1 MAVAR
6 RTALATLA
14 LVALLLCGGSGTAA
28 ASGEAP
34 PWRVASAVNAG
45 LFAAQTELILGGPER
60 AAALVERTR
69 GRAAQPLTFGA
80 GVGAGAGAPA
90 GSGSGPASSDS
101 AGRPLGED
109 RAVAAGL
116 ATAQRAA
123 ARGDRVALAAARGAV
138 RAAIFRH
145 AYAATLAAVAAGDVA
160 QARAW
165 LLLREF
171 RTATRFTR
179 AGADATLA
187 LRALDR
193 GRLAPP
199 AARAAVAKDL
209 LDAYQARLRELL
221 DDAARGDERDLP
233 ERRAA
238 AAAQAEGYF
247 AILADRYAQDRG
259 RAALA
264 NAQAAFAALSAAA
277 LEGDRAAFKAARAD
291 ALASQEGF
299 TAAPFTQE
307 EAARRAQ
314 QLLRFLALVPVEYG
328 RGTDDDRVT
337 LDFEIQEAVAFQ
349 TGSEA
354 AFADLE
360 SLLARRDPA
369 RTEQVAAQL
378 AQLGD
383 VIEEATRRTTGV
395 ATSDEV
401 EERTKRIEDALTA
414 TMPDA
419 WREATDESDY
429 DLIALTLDR
438 MEAAVGAG
446 QYQQAEQARLEA
458 YAFFEFG
465 PERRLKAFDPGL
477 ALSIEGLVWFG
488 TSDQPGLAKLIG
500 ERAPRRDVHETRI
513 VLDEQLGDAAATLG
527 DSANK
532 TQVVVNSAILVFR
545 EGLEAVLILAAIT
558 ASFVG
563 VRRGM
568 RRPVLI
574 GAALGLLVS
583 ILTWVLAQTLLQSL
597 EQYGEKLE
605 AVVGLVAIGVL
616 LLITNWFF
624 HKVYWSEWIG
634 KFHRRRKQLER
645 FDKVGFLSAQA
656 LGLALLGLTSVY
668 REGFETVLFLQSLE
682 LSAGTATVLE
692 GAGLGL
698 AMTLAV
704 AVVTFAVQRK
714 LPYKKMLIVTGVM
727 IGFVLVVMVGQTART
742 MQGTGWL
749 SITPIDVDPPYW
761 LGLWFGVYPTWETI
775 GAQLAAMAFVIGSY
789 FLAQEVRVKRPRR
802 RARKRGAPAAPEP
815 VTATNGAGPAA
826 ETPADAPAGSE
837 PEPAPEPVGRL

>member
-1 MAVAR
+1 VR
-6 RTALATLA
+6 LPLPLLA
-14 LVALLLCGGSGTAA
+14 LVALLLGGSAA
-28 ASGEAP
+28 GASAETP
-34 PWRVASAVNAG
+34 PWRVAEAVNSR
-45 LFAAQTELILGGPER
+45 LFAAQTELILGTPQGAER
-60 AAALVERTR
+60 RVARARDAAAGL
-69 GRAAQPLTFGA
+69 
-80 GVGAGAGAPA
+80 GAGAG
-90 GSGSGPASSDS
+90 
-101 AGRPLGED
+101 L
-109 RAVAAGL
+109 AA
-116 ATAQRAA
+116 ARRAA
-123 ARGDRVALAAARGAV
+123 ARGDRIALAAARGQV
-138 RAAIFRH
+138 RAALFRH
-145 AYAATLAAVAAGDVA
+145 AYAATLAAAAAGDVD

-179 AGADATLA
+179 PGADATLA

-193 GRLAPP
+193 GRLAPA
-199 AARAAVAKDL
+199 AARAVVAKDL

-221 DDAARGDERDLP
+221 DDAARGDERELP
-233 ERRAA
+233 ERRAE
-238 AAAQAEGYF
+238 AAAQAAGYF
-247 AILADRYAQDRG
+247 AILAARYAQDRG
-259 RAALA
+259 RAALLDA
-264 NAQAAFAALSAAA
+264 RDAFAALTA
-277 LEGDRAAFKAARAD
+277 AARAGD
-291 ALASQEGF
+291 GRAFRAAHSRALATQEGF

-314 QLLRFLALVPVEYG
+314 QLLRFLALVPVEYE

-349 TGSEA
+349 SGSEA
-354 AFADLE
+354 AFADLQ
-360 SLLARRDPA
+360 SQLARRDPG
-369 RTEQVAAQL
+369 RTEQVAREL
-378 AQLGD
+378 AELGS
-383 VIEEATRRTTGV
+383 VVEQATRRTSGV
-395 ATSDEV
+395 ATADEV
-401 EERTKRIEDALTA
+401 SERTTRIEDALTA

-419 WREATDESDY
+419 WQEATEESDY

-477 ALSIEGLVWFG
+477 ALDVEGLVWFG
-488 TSDQPGLAKLIG
+488 SSDQPGLAKLIG
-500 ERAPRRDVHETRI
+500 ERAARREIHETRV
-513 VLDEQLGDAAATLG
+513 VLDEQLADAAATLG
-527 DSANK
+527 DSANEA
-532 TQVVVNSAILVFR
+532 QVVVNSAILVFR

-568 RRPVLI
+568 RRPVLV
-574 GAALGLLVS
+574 GAALGLLAS
-583 ILTWVLAQTLLQSL
+583 AITWVLAQTLLGSL

-605 AVVGLVAIGVL
+605 AIVGLVAIAVL

-645 FDKVGFLSAQA
+645 FDRVGFLSAQV

-704 AVVTFAVQRK
+704 AVVTFALQRK
-714 LPYKKMLIVTGVM
+714 LPYKKMLVVTGVM

-749 SITPIDVDPPYW
+749 PITPLDVDPPYW
-761 LGLWFGVYPTWETI
+761 MGLWLGVYPTWETI
-775 GAQLAAMAFVIGSY
+775 GAQLAAAAFVIGSY
-789 FLAQEVRVKRPRR
+789 FLAQEMRVKRPRR
-802 RARKRGAPAAPEP
+802 RARNRASAG
-815 VTATNGAGPAA
+815 GPAA
-826 ETPADAPAGSE
+826 AEPEGAERDREPAGH
-837 PEPAPEPVGRL
+837 L

>member
-1 MAVAR
+1 MTAAR
-6 RTALATLA
+6 RLFVALG
-14 LVALLLCGGSGTAA
+14 LVALLLACGAVGASAETA
-28 ASGEAP
+28 
-34 PWRVASAVNAG
+34 PWRAAETVNAG
-45 LFAAQTELILGGPER
+45 LFEAQTELILGGPER
-60 AAALVERTR
+60 AARIVERA
-69 GRAAQPLTFGA
+69 RARAEDGPL
-80 GVGAGAGAPA
+80 
-90 GSGSGPASSDS
+90 
-101 AGRPLGED
+101 
-109 RAVAAGL
+109 
-116 ATAQRAA
+116 
-123 ARGDRVALAAARGAV
+123 RGDRALAAGMVAAQQAATRGDRTALAAARGQV
-138 RAAIFRH
+138 RAAIFHH
-145 AYAATLAAVAAGDVA
+145 AYDATLAAVAAGDA
-160 QARAW
+160 AEARAW

-179 AGADATLA
+179 PGSDATLA
-187 LRALDR
+187 VR
-193 GRLAPP
+193 GLARNRLAPA
-199 AARAAVAKDL
+199 AAREVVAKDL

-221 DDAARGDERDLP
+221 DDAARGDERGLP
-233 ERRAA
+233 ERRAE

-247 AILADRYAQDRG
+247 AILAARYAQDRG

-264 NAQAAFAALSAAA
+264 DAQAAFADLSAAA
-277 LEGDRAAFKAARAD
+277 LDGNRQAFAAAHRVS
-291 ALASQEGF
+291 LASLEGF
-299 TAAPFTQE
+299 TAAPFTDD

-328 RGTDDDRVT
+328 RGTKDDRVT

-360 SLLARRDPA
+360 SLLAKRDPA
-369 RTEQVAAQL
+369 RTEAVATEL
-378 AQLGD
+378 KQLGAL
-383 VIEEATRRTTGV
+383 VEGATRSTTGV
-395 ATSDEV
+395 ATADEV
-401 EERTKRIEDALTA
+401 DALAQRIEDGLAA
-414 TMPDA
+414 TMPQA
-419 WREATDESDY
+419 WQEPTDESDY

-477 ALSIEGLVWFG
+477 AVEVEGLIWFG
-488 TSDQPGLAKLIG
+488 SSDQPGLAKLIG
-500 ERAPRRDVHETRI
+500 ERAPRREVHETRI
-513 VLDEQLGDAAATLG
+513 ALDEQLGNAAATLG
-527 DSANK
+527 DSANRA
-532 TQVVVNSAILVFR
+532 TVVTNSAILVFR

-563 VRRGM
+563 VKRGM

-574 GAALGLLVS
+574 GALLGLLASVV
-583 ILTWVLAQTLLQSL
+583 TWVLAQTLLSSL
-597 EQYGEKLE
+597 DQYGEKLE
-605 AVVGLVAIGVL
+605 AVVGLVAIAVL

-645 FDKVGFLSAQA
+645 FDRVGFLSAQV

-704 AVVTFAVQRK
+704 AVVTFALQRK
-714 LPYKKMLIVTGVM
+714 LPYKKMLVVTGVL
-727 IGFVLVVMVGQTART
+727 IGVVLVVMVGQTART

-749 SITPIDVDPPYW
+749 PITPMDIDPPYW
-761 LGLWFGVYPTWETI
+761 AGLWFGVFPTWETI
-775 GAQLAAMAFVIGSY
+775 GAQIAAMAFVIGSY
-789 FLAQEVRVKRPRR
+789 YLAQEVRVKRPRR
-802 RARKRGAPAAPEP
+802 RARQRSEAVASEPAAPAP
-815 VTATNGAGPAA
+815 
-826 ETPADAPAGSE
+826 DAPVE
-837 PEPAPEPVGRL
+837 PDREPAGRL